1 MKTLTNIPVAVHR
14 GAFQNDAANAFVSA
28 IAPEF
33 ESSDHQ
39 QDSNFGVDSHEI
51 TEYHLQAALSSTQV
65 DNVGNVPAKK
75 YHIPTPQSVE
85 VLSQAQYHE
94 QYPTNVYFDPVTYVR
109 FSDTVEACNRGS
121 PYCMDEDDKGWLD
134 KHNEKVQSNLEKALK
149 DSKAEPTEAEAARVE
164 ALVRKEAP
172 EYCSISEDE
181 FETIMYVFERTT
193 CERHPLSLIHI

>member
-75 YHIPTPQSVE
+75 YHIPTPVSYTH
-85 VLSQAQYHE
+85 LRAHE
-94 QYPTNVYFDPVTYVR
+94 T
-109 FSDTVEACNRGS
+109 
-121 PYCMDEDDKGWLD
+121 
-134 KHNEKVQSNLEKALK
+134 
-149 DSKAEPTEAEAARVE
+149 
-164 ALVRKEAP
+164 
-172 EYCSISEDE
+172 
-181 FETIMYVFERTT
+181 
-193 CERHPLSLIHI
+193 